1 MIDDRELLSF
11 RQSYYEILGTLFRRE
26 PSGDLLQ
33 QLATGI
39 EERTLAARN
48 LHPLLGAG
56 WEEIEGFLKKAPAES
71 LADTVADEYTRLF
84 IGPHG
89 PEINPYESYYLT
101 GHLLDRPLADV
112 RAFLKSAGLEKLE
125 EYPEPEDFLAFELDV
140 MRWLIGKQATAT
152 DPQEQTRGFHL
163 QSDFLKEHLLVWAPA
178 CGRDIERA
186 AGANFYRFA
195 AKILQGFLALEPSFL
210 REWGFATA
218 TSLDAARLRYASHR
232 TWKGPT
238 FDPSRENDPSREKPG
253 DPSSE
258 NQE

>member
-11 RQSYYEILGTLFRRE
+11 RQSYYEILGALFRRE
-26 PSGDLLQ
+26 PSRELLQ
-33 QLATGI
+33 HLANGI
-39 EERTLAARN
+39 EERTKAARN

-56 WEEIEGFLKKAPAES
+56 WDEIDRFLRDTSPES
-71 LADTVADEYTRLF
+71 LAETIADEYTRLF
-84 IGPHG
+84 VGPHG
-89 PEINPYESYYLT
+89 PAINPYESFYLT
-101 GHLLDRPLADV
+101 GCLLDRPLADV
-112 RAFLKSAGLEKLE
+112 RAFLKSAGIEKLE

-140 MRWLIGKQATAT
+140 MSWLIGKQATAT
-152 DPQEQTRGFHL
+152 DPQEQTRVFHL
-163 QSDFLKEHLLVWAPA
+163 QSDFLNEHLLVWAPA

-195 AKILQGFLALEPSFL
+195 AKILQGFLALESSFL
-210 REWGFATA
+210 RELGFATA
-218 TSLDAARLRYASHR
+218 TSLDAVRLRYASHR

-238 FDPSRENDPSREKPG
+238 FDPSRENPR

>member
-39 EERTLAARN
+39 EERTVAARN

-89 PEINPYESYYLT
+89 PEVNPYESYYLT

-152 DPQEQTRGFHL
+152 DPQEQTRVFHL

-195 AKILQGFLALEPSFL
+195 AKILQGFLALESSFL

-238 FDPSRENDPSREKPG
+238 FDPSREKPG

>member
-11 RQSYYEILGTLFRRE
+11 RQSYYEILGALLRRE

-39 EERTLAARN
+39 EERTVAARN
-48 LHPLLGAG
+48 LHPLLGTG

-89 PEINPYESYYLT
+89 PEVNPYESYYLT
-101 GHLLDRPLADV
+101 GRLLDRPLADV
-112 RAFLKSAGLEKLE
+112 RTFLKSAGLEKLE
-125 EYPEPEDFLAFELDV
+125 EYPEPEDFLAFEMEV
-140 MRWLIGKQATAT
+140 MRWLIEKQATAA
-152 DPQEQTRGFHL
+152 DAQDQARFFRL
-163 QSDFLKEHLLVWAPA
+163 QSDFLKEHLLVWGPA

-186 AGANFYRFA
+186 EGANFYRFA
-195 AKILQGFLALEPSFL
+195 AKILQGFLALELSFL
-210 REWGFATA
+210 RECGLDTA
-218 TSLDAARLRYASHR
+218 TTLDAARLRYGTLR
-232 TWKGPT
+232 TWRGPT
-238 FDPSRENDPSREKPG
+238 FDPTREKPG